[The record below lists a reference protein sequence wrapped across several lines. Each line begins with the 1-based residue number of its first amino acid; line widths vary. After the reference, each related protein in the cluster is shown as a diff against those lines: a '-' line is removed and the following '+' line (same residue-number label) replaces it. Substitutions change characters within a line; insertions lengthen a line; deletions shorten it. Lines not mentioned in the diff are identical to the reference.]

1 MSKKSEKLKVKLA
14 ELSEQLAVAQRSE
27 READKAE
34 LLRLIDRADC
44 LPAALEWVRAQSAA
58 SKTKPKNQ
66 QEVRHE

>member
-44 LPAALEWVRAQSAA
+44 LTEALAWARA
-58 SKTKPKNQ
+58 KTGRRLPQHQNQ
-66 QEVRHE
+66 REETT

>member
-44 LPAALEWVRAQSAA
+44 LTEALAWARAKIGRRLPRHQ
-58 SKTKPKNQ
+58 NQ
-66 QEVRHE
+66 REETT